1 MPSKSRVIA
10 QHSGSTTD
18 RRLSSLVFGDLGSSG
33 RESGR
38 LLAGVAAL
46 SLVGPWVLFGDEIVS
61 ESRNEIIGASV
72 VFAAHTAFA
81 FGLLVW
87 ALLRRSDTPH
97 QLDYWVI
104 TGSVTFSM
112 VRPTASICPVTLI
125 FLIDRATFSDSAH
138 RLPR

>member
-1 MPSKSRVIA
+1 MRTAPFEIAGAMPSKSRAVHV
-10 QHSGSTTD
+10 QDSGSSD
-18 RRLSSLVFGDLGSSG
+18 RQLSSLVFGDLGSSG

-46 SLVGPWVLFGDEIVS
+46 SFVGPWVIFGDEVVS
-61 ESRNEIIGASV
+61 ESLLEITIASV
-72 VFAAHTAFA
+72 VFAAHSAFA

-104 TGSVTFSM
+104 TGSVTVSM
-112 VRPTASICPVTLI
+112 VCLCKVFVAN
-125 FLIDRATFSDSAH
+125 SDI
-138 RLPR
+138 